1 MEQLVTQTELGSE
14 GAKKIKD
21 KINSLRKNPPHKL
34 DNSDTILVYDYKKS
48 FVEDKRNGKL
58 SKINLPESN
67 LMIFESSDGTRVAIR
82 PSGTE
87 PKIKFYFSVNTKLS
101 SKDEFLTKKKYLNK
115 KIKSLIKQLV

>member
-1 MEQLVTQTELGSE
+1 MEELVTQTELGSE

-34 DNSDTILVYDYKKS
+34 DNSDIILIYDYKKS

-58 SKINLPESN
+58 SKINLPKSN

-87 PKIKFYFSVNTKLS
+87 PKIKFYFSVNTKLG
-101 SKDEFLTKKKYLNK
+101 SKDEFLTKKEYLNK

>member
-1 MEQLVTQTELGSE
+1 MEELVTQTELGSE

-34 DNSDTILVYDYKKS
+34 DNSDIILVYDYKKS

-58 SKINLPESN
+58 SKINLPKSN

-87 PKIKFYFSVNTKLS
+87 PKIKFYFSVNTKLG
-101 SKDEFLTKKKYLNK
+101 SKDEFLTKKEYLNK

>member
-1 MEQLVTQTELGSE
+1 MEELVTQTELGNE

-58 SKINLPESN
+58 SNINLPKSN

>member
-1 MEQLVTQTELGSE
+1 MEELVTQTELGSK

-58 SKINLPESN
+58 SNINLPKSN
-67 LMIFESSDGTRVAIR
+67 LMIF
-82 PSGTE
+82 
-87 PKIKFYFSVNTKLS
+87 VNTKLS

>member
-1 MEQLVTQTELGSE
+1 MEELVTQTELGSK

-58 SKINLPESN
+58 SNINLPKSN
-67 LMIFESSDGTRVAIR
+67 LLIFESSDGTRVAIR

-101 SKDEFLTKKKYLNK
+101 SKKEFLTKKKYLNK

>member
-1 MEQLVTQTELGSE
+1 MEELVTQTELGSE

-58 SKINLPESN
+58 SKINLPKSN

-101 SKDEFLTKKKYLNK
+101 SKEEFLTKKEYLNK